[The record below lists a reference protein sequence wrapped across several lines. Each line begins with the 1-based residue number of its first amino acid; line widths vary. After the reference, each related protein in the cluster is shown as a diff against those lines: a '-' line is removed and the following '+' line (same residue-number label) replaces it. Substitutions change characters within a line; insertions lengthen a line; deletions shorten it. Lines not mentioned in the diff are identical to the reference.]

1 MSEGAGLSG
10 LRVMVL
16 NGWASSPHAWDLCRF
31 MQNGDLKPKLFSYT
45 EQLQGEPEREFA
57 SHDGKFILVGW
68 SMGGSSALRLA
79 CVNPEKIAGLVLI
92 AATPRMMESRQ
103 EGWKGM
109 SPRRLSAL
117 RRGLELTKG
126 QGFGETV
133 PGRPNPYMMDS
144 SDNLDAGLKYLTDTD
159 IRMELEKNAAAGSF
173 NFPVYIFQSRHDG
186 IVCLE
191 NADFL
196 KTVFT
201 DSMVELIEGTEHA
214 LSVVIPEKIDDA
226 VMHLEKEAGFRY
238 NTANFFERNEQK

>member
-1 MSEGAGLSG
+1 
-10 LRVMVL
+10 
-16 NGWASSPHAWDLCRF
+16 
-31 MQNGDLKPKLFSYT
+31 
-45 EQLQGEPEREFA
+45 
-57 SHDGKFILVGW
+57 
-68 SMGGSSALRLA
+68 
-79 CVNPEKIAGLVLI
+79 
-92 AATPRMMESRQ
+92 
-103 EGWKGM
+103 
-109 SPRRLSAL
+109 
-117 RRGLELTKG
+117 
-126 QGFGETV
+126 
-133 PGRPNPYMMDS
+133 MMDS

-201 DSMVELIEGTEHA
+201 GSMVELIEGTEHA